1 MATKLE
7 KEYLSFN
14 DIFISPQYSDI
25 ESREDIDTSSLLGPL
40 KLELPIISANMPSIT
55 GVDMAVK
62 LSEYGCLGILP
73 RFDTIENAVT
83 DFDHAYREVENL
95 GFKSPIGVSVGVQPQ
110 DKERFKALHEAGAR
124 VFCIDVAH
132 GDHILVKHM
141 LEWIRNTYGKNYSKS
156 IWNGKN
162 LDINPILI
170 AGNIASYSGLM
181 NLKNWG
187 ADIAKV
193 GIGPGSCCQ
202 TRRNTG
208 VGVPQ
213 FGVFESINESYMGV
227 NGKSLIPMISD
238 GGVKFTGDIAKAL
251 IFADAV
257 MLGRMVAGTS
267 ETPGCVYEDEN
278 GSFYKKFGGSASG
291 ENKVA
296 HGDKNKFVEGHMT
309 NVPFRGKVQYILS
322 KIKEGL
328 QSAMSYTG
336 AKNMTEY
343 KDYVIY
349 GTMSS
354 GGISESKLN

>member
-1 MATKLE
+1 MATKLK
-7 KEYLSFN
+7 KECLSFN
-14 DIFISPQYSDI
+14 EIFISPQYSDI
-25 ESREDIDTSSLLGPL
+25 ESRENIDTSSLLGPL

-83 DFDHAYREVENL
+83 DFDCAYREIENL
-95 GFKSPIGVSVGVQPQ
+95 GFKSPVGVSVGVQSH

-124 VFCIDVAH
+124 LFCIDVAH
-132 GDHILVKHM
+132 GDHILVKNM
-141 LEWIRNTYGKNYSKS
+141 LEWIRNIYGEYDSQEC
-156 IWNGKN
+156 WDGKD
-162 LDINPILI
+162 LIIQPIVI
-170 AGNIASYSGLM
+170 AGNVASYSGLV

-187 ADIAKV
+187 ADVVKV
-193 GIGPGSCCQ
+193 GIGPGEVCQ

-213 FGVFESINESYMGV
+213 FGVLEEIHERCLAYGTT
-227 NGKSLIPMISD
+227 LPPIISD
-238 GGVKFTGDIAKAL
+238 GGVKFTGDISKAL
-251 IFADAV
+251 IFSDAV
-257 MLGRMVAGTS
+257 MLGKMIAGTV

-296 HGDKNKFVEGHMT
+296 HGGRNKFVEGHMT
-309 NVPFRGKVQYILS
+309 NVPFRGKVQYILN

-336 AKNMTEY
+336 SRNIAEY
-343 KDYVIY
+343 KENVIY

-354 GGISESKLN
+354 GGMSESKLN